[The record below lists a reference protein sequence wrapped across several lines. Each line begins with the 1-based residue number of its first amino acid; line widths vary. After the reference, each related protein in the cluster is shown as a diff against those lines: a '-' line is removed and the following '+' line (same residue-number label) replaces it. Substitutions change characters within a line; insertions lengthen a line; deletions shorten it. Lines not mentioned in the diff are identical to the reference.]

1 MPPKGEVT
9 ELATSTG
16 SGPARARS
24 GRTPK
29 PRADKTPLAAAF
41 TPKLVAS
48 APDKVPDRLVA
59 PDSPERFI
67 NRELSW
73 LDFNHRVL
81 EEAENVR
88 HPLLERLRFLS
99 ISASNLDEFYSV
111 RVAAL
116 IGQVKAGAAHAS
128 ADGRTPGQQLAEI
141 KVRAESLL
149 ADQQRVLRELLEG
162 LREAGLELC
171 NPGSLNEAD
180 KAWLQA
186 WFMERVFPVVTP
198 LAIDP
203 AHPFPFIPNMGLV
216 LALLLVREE
225 DGQGMRGLLPLPSQI
240 ERFIRLPNTDPAG
253 RIRFMLLEDLAVL
266 FLDRVFPGFRLVG
279 SGMFR
284 LIRDTDVEFEEEA
297 EDLVRSYETALKRRR
312 RGVAIHVEISE
323 QMPEELR
330 ALVIDELDAL
340 PDEIHDDQRLL
351 GLTDLSQLIVDDR
364 PDLLFPPYTPRF
376 PERIR
381 DFGGDCFAAIR
392 AKDIIVHHP
401 YESFDV
407 VVQFLR
413 QAAQDPAVIAI
424 KQTLYRTSRDSTIVK
439 ALIEAAEAGKSV
451 TAMVELRARF
461 DEEANIRLA
470 RRMEAAGVQ
479 VVFGFT
485 GLKTHAKLSLV
496 VRREAGAIRSYAHF
510 GTGNYHPITARI
522 YTDLSFFT
530 VDPALTR
537 DSARLFNFM
546 TGYAKPE
553 AMEELG
559 FSPLTTRAMLLA
571 LIDQEIAFAKDGK
584 PGAIWLK
591 MNSLVDRELIDALYR
606 ASNAGVRV
614 MGVIRGICCLRP
626 GVPGLSDNIRIKS
639 IVGRYLEHGR
649 IIAFGNGHLLPSR
662 HAKVFISSAD
672 WMERNMDWR
681 VETLVPIHNPTVH
694 AQVLDQIMV
703 INLKDSLQSWEL
715 HADGTWTRVEP
726 GHKPMSA
733 HDWFMTNPSLS
744 GRGSALHGPAV
755 TPLVAGVPSPVAGIG
770 AAGVAGI
777 GKQDRVN
784 QD

>member
-1 MPPKGEVT
+1 MAQRLEMT
-9 ELATSTG
+9 ELLTR
-16 SGPARARS
+16 PDEDLQ
-24 GRTPK
+24 P
-29 PRADKTPLAAAF
+29 PEAAASHDVR
-41 TPKLVAS
+41 L
-48 APDKVPDRLVA
+48 DR
-59 PDSPERFI
+59 PENFI

-73 LDFNHRVL
+73 LDFNHRVV
-81 EEAENVR
+81 EEAENSR

-111 RVAAL
+111 RVAGL
-116 IGQVKAGAAHAS
+116 IGQAKAGVS
-128 ADGRTPGQQLAEI
+128 MLSTDGRTPARQLMDI
-141 KVRAESLL
+141 KARAETLL
-149 ADQQRVLRELLEG
+149 ADQQRIWAEL
-162 LREAGLELC
+162 AGLLRKAGIEVCSAGALT
-171 NPGSLNEAD
+171 AD
-180 KAWLQA
+180 DRVWLDA
-186 WFMERVFPVVTP
+186 WFMERVFPVLTP
-198 LAIDP
+198 LAVDP

-216 LALLLVREE
+216 MALLLLREE
-225 DGQGMRGLLPLPSQI
+225 DGQSMRGLLPMPSQI
-240 ERFIRLPNTDPAG
+240 ERFIRLPATGGGP
-253 RIRFMLLEDLAVL
+253 IRFILLEDLVL
-266 FLDRVFPGFRLVG
+266 LCLDKVFPGFRMTG
-279 SGMFR
+279 SGLFR

-312 RGVAIHVEISE
+312 RGVAIHLEIE
-323 QMPEELR
+323 AGMPTEL
-330 ALVIDELDAL
+330 ADLVIDELNAAS
-340 PDEIHDDQRLL
+340 DEIQTDQRLMAVA
-351 GLTDLSQLIVDDR
+351 DVKQLIIDDR

-413 QAAQDPAVIAI
+413 QAAQDPAVIAV

-470 RRMEAAGVQ
+470 RSMEAAGVQ

-485 GLKTHAKLSLV
+485 ELKTHAKMSLV

-530 VDPALTR
+530 CDPALTR
-537 DSARLFNFM
+537 DAARLFNFM
-546 TGYAKPE
+546 TGYARPE
-553 AMEELG
+553 TMEEIA
-559 FSPLTTRAMLLA
+559 FSPLTTRKCLLD
-571 LIDQEIAFAKDGK
+571 LIRREIEFARAGK
-584 PGAIWLK
+584 PATIWIKL
-591 MNSLVDRELIDALYR
+591 NSLVDRLLIDALYE
-606 ASNAGVRV
+606 ASGAGVRV
-614 MGVIRGICCLRP
+614 MAVVRGICCLRP
-626 GVPGLSDNIRIKS
+626 GVPGLSDNIRVKS
-639 IVGRYLEHGR
+639 IVGRFLEHGR
-649 IIAFGNGHLLPSR
+649 IFAFGNGHALPNR

-715 HADGTWTRVEP
+715 RADGSWKRVAP
-726 GHKPMSA
+726 GRKPVSA
-733 HDWFMTNPSLS
+733 HDYFMTNPSLS
-744 GRGSALHGPAV
+744 GRGSALHGPVVAS
-755 TPLVAGVPSPVAGIG
+755 PLVGLRR
-770 AAGVAGI
+770 
-777 GKQDRVN
+777 QDRVN